1 MIILIS
7 PAKTFKKSDISYG
20 QKPFFLDEA
29 NTLINQLKIMS
40 KTDLRKKMKLSDKL
54 TDEVYQYY
62 QNFNQIHQ
70 AAIHSYYGHQ
80 YKQINID
87 QLEQKYHDN
96 IKKHLYILSGLY
108 GILNAYDDISF
119 YRLEMM
125 NKSLGNLYAFWKDKM
140 TKYINTHHQ
149 HEVIYNL
156 CSDEYGK
163 LVKHLDQVIT
173 IHIYQH
179 KNNTLSIHSMEAK
192 RMRGLFVQHII
203 KNPDIDIKTLNI
215 DGYKFSKVYTD
226 DHQYYFIKEL

>member
-7 PAKTFKKSDISYG
+7 PAKTFKKTDISYHK
-20 QKPFFLDEA
+20 KPFYLNEA
-29 NTLINQLKIMS
+29 ITLVERLKHLS
-40 KTDLRKKMKLSDKL
+40 KSDLKKQMKLSDKL
-54 TDEVYQYY
+54 TDEVYQFY

-70 AAIHSYYGHQ
+70 AAIHSYHGHQ
-80 YKQINID
+80 YKHINID

-108 GILNAYDDISF
+108 GILNAFDDISF

-125 NKSLGNLYAFWKDKM
+125 NKSLGNLYAFWKDKL
-140 TKYINTHHQ
+140 TDYFNTYHQ

-179 KNNTLSIHSMEAK
+179 KNNNLSIHSMEAK

-203 KNPDIDIKTLNI
+203 KNPHMDIKSLNI
-215 DGYKFSKVYTD
+215 DGYKFSTD
-226 DHQYYFIKEL
+226 HSDEHQYYFIKEQ